1 MSNINLLPWR
11 EELRKTLNNIFLMQ
25 LGKTILLTAFIVV
38 IFDQYIAYQI
48 RRNTVDS
55 DYISSELQKMS
66 PQVLEIQRLE
76 DNRKQLMNHIQA
88 IQDLQQ
94 DRFSIV
100 KLLDLMPRI
109 LPDGVY
115 LTELTRKTPIEA
127 AKKNNAH
134 PSSSA
139 VIAKTPAG
147 TSNHIQ
153 YHILVQGVSLGNTNV
168 AVFLKSLEGV
178 SWLSDV
184 KLTEVA
190 MNKNGLGL
198 SFKLEF
204 FQNVANME

>member
-25 LGKTILLTAFIVV
+25 LGKTVLLTVFIVV
-38 IFDQYIAYQI
+38 VFDQYIAYQI
-48 RRNTVDS
+48 RKNTIDS
-55 DYISSELQKMS
+55 NYVSNELQKMS
-66 PQVLEIQRLE
+66 PKVLEIQRLE

-109 LPDGVY
+109 LPDGIY
-115 LTELTRKTPIEA
+115 LTELTRMNTIDA
-127 AKKNNAH
+127 AKKNNLH
-134 PSSSA
+134 PSQST

-147 TSNHIQ
+147 TSNRIQ

-168 AVFLKSLEGV
+168 AVFLKSLEGI

-184 KLTEVA
+184 KLTEVS
-190 MNKNGLGL
+190 MNTNGLGL
-198 SFKLEF
+198 SFKVEF
-204 FQNVANME
+204 FQHVASME